1 MEDLKE
7 SYDKLRKET
16 ATALASEK
24 RTVALL
30 VSEKANLTSQ
40 LEKLDS
46 IESSGFRLCSYTS
59 QIFITKFALDA
70 QTLEDLLEA
79 ERLKS
84 AGLDEKVTRLQVETK
99 ELSRRAEQSGIKEK
113 ELWDHN
119 KELVRYLAP
128 LS

>member
-30 VSEKANLTSQ
+30 VSEKAHLTSQ
-40 LEKLDS
+40 LEKLES

-59 QIFITKFALDA
+59 QISLPTLCLDA
-70 QTLEDLLEA
+70 QALGDFLEA

-84 AGLDEKVTRLQVETK
+84 AGLNEKVTRLQVENK
-99 ELSRRAEQSGIKEK
+99 EFSRRVEQSGTKEK

-119 KELVRYLAP
+119 KELVRQPP